1 MSPERRRLH
10 PGAIAVYALTAL
22 REAAVPLVIL
32 FVIRGLDSGALSRAL
47 LYAAGGTA
55 FAAVMGFL
63 RWRTTRWW
71 VTEEGIHHRRGLFAI
86 KETDVPLARVQSLDL
101 EQGPVQRMFGVQAVH
116 VQTGGGGARGE
127 IVLEAVGNAEIAG
140 LRALLGGRAEPRSA
154 AGRRAAPDR
163 R

>member
-10 PGAIAVYALTAL
+10 PAAIAVYALAAL

-32 FVIRGLDSGALSRAL
+32 FVIRGFDSGALSRGL

-71 VTEEGIHHRRGLFAI
+71 VTEEGIHHRRGLPLYGNRQAAGPLRRPGLQRGSDPAI
-86 KETDVPLARVQSLDL
+86 
-101 EQGPVQRMFGVQAVH
+101 
-116 VQTGGGGARGE
+116 
-127 IVLEAVGNAEIAG
+127 
-140 LRALLGGRAEPRSA
+140 PRSGRSPLLA
-154 AGRRAAPDR
+154 PGAGVSPSSPRPG
-163 R
+163 